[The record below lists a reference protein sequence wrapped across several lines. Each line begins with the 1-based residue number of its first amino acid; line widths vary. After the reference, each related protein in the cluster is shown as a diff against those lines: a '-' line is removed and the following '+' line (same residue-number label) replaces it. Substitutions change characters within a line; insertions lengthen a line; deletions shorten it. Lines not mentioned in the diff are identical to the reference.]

1 MNTKTQMRIG
11 LWGAVFIIG
20 LGIHHFFSELPYLSY
35 PDFLICVAFPMLL
48 FVIYIFSILSKN
60 LKMVKIIY
68 RTWLYIAVIFVCFIA
83 FTEIMTILGFIP
95 HGIPY
100 LMSDMILFLFALV
113 LIGFI
118 TLVLWTGVRGLRGIV
133 ETESKLNVENTFEQD
148 KSRWLI
154 KNKKQ
159 LISMW
164 CGIIAIMIWFPF
176 LLIYSYYDYYLTPIE
191 ILICFFIGVFLICIV
206 TTGFIIAFRSKG
218 SQGTS

>member
-1 MNTKTQMRIG
+1 MQAKTQMRIG
-11 LWGAVFIIG
+11 LWGVVFTIG
-20 LGIHHFFSELPYLSY
+20 LGIYYLFSEWPWYL
-35 PDFLICVAFPMLL
+35 PDFLICFAFPMLL
-48 FVIYIFSILSKN
+48 FVIYIFSILRKD
-60 LKMVKIIY
+60 LKTTKRMYLIWQY
-68 RTWLYIAVIFVCFIA
+68 YAVIYLCFVA

-100 LMSDMILFLFALV
+100 LMSDVILFLFALV

-133 ETESKLNVENTFEQD
+133 EAESKLNVENTFEQD
-148 KSRWLI
+148 KSRYLV

-164 CGIIAIMIWFPF
+164 CGIIAIVIWLPF
-176 LLIYSYYDYYLTPIE
+176 LLIYSNYDYYLTPIE

-206 TTGFIIAFRSKG
+206 TGGFIIAFRSKKN
-218 SQGTS
+218 QVTL